1 MDICGHP
8 PNGDLS
14 LKKRRLKYIKRE
26 LTIALE
32 QFDFSD
38 PFVATT
44 SLGGPNTPRSLRL
57 GRMRS

>member
-1 MDICGHP
+1 MEIQTACRMAE
-8 PNGDLS
+8 NLK
-14 LKKRRLKYIKRE
+14 LKKRRLEFINRE

-44 SLGGPNTPRSLRL
+44 SLAHARKRNKYEAQKL
-57 GRMRS
+57 